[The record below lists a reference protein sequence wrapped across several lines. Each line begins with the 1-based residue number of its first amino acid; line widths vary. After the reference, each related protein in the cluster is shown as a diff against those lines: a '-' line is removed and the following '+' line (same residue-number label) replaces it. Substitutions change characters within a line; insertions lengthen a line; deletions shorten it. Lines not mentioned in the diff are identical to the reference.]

1 MKTLV
6 KQTWGIKLL
15 ILATHDVA
23 KLTLIQSLQ
32 KLTCIVIWIGDL
44 EGFLL

>member
-23 KLTLIQSLQ
+23 KLTLIQSLE
-32 KLTCIVIWIGDL
+32 KIDMLSHLD
-44 EGFLL
+44 